1 MDNQNNTIWWKN
13 GYVWLILGG
22 PLLVVIAS
30 FVTYYLAVTR
40 PDAVIDNYYQKGIE
54 INKTMNEE
62 RDPMAPATQAR
73 NNAQTGI
80 KPKSHS

>member
-1 MDNQNNTIWWKN
+1 
-13 GYVWLILGG
+13 
-22 PLLVVIAS
+22 VIAS

-54 INKTMNEE
+54 INKTMSEK

-80 KPKSHS
+80 KPKSH

>member
-1 MDNQNNTIWWKN
+1 MDNHKNTIWWKN

-22 PLLVVIAS
+22 PFLVVIAS
-30 FVTYYLAVTR
+30 FFTYYLAATK

-54 INKTMNEE
+54 INKTMGEE

-73 NNAQTGI
+73 NHAQTGI
-80 KPKSHS
+80 KPKSH

>member
-1 MDNQNNTIWWKN
+1 MENQNNTIWWKN
-13 GYVWLILGG
+13 GYLWLILSG
-22 PLLVVIAS
+22 PFFVVIAS

-54 INKTMNEE
+54 INKTTNEE

-80 KPKSHS
+80 KPKAY

>member
-13 GYVWLILGG
+13 GYVWLILCG
-22 PLLVVIAS
+22 PFLVVIAS
-30 FVTYYLAVTR
+30 FLTYYLAATR

-54 INKTMNEE
+54 INKTMSEA

-73 NNAQTGI
+73 NHAQTGI
-80 KPKSHS
+80 KPESH